1 VTSTPFEGKAAV
13 VSGAGRGIGRSIAIA
28 LADRGAR
35 VILLSKTRSELDEVV
50 RVIGECGGDALAMP
64 TDVGDP
70 AELAS
75 TTQRILK
82 DVDGVDILVN
92 NAGVVWP
99 LGPSVSV
106 DVNEWARAIAV
117 NLIGA
122 VSLTMALL
130 PGMIEQGWGRVA
142 NVSSGI
148 VAKPEGM
155 IGGNAYATSKSA
167 LEAHTINLAAE
178 LAGTGV
184 TVNVYRPGAVD
195 TQMQAWIRRQDGS
208 RVMEELRDRFVESY
222 ETGKLISPHDSAES
236 LVLNLITDVTG
247 QTWNVDG

>member
-1 VTSTPFEGKAAV
+1 VTSTPFKGKVAV
-13 VSGAGRGIGRSIAIA
+13 VSGAGRGIGRSTAIA

-35 VILLSKTRSELDEVV
+35 VILLSKTGSQLDEVV
-50 RVIGECGGDALAMP
+50 RVIGERAGKALAMP
-64 TDVGDP
+64 TDIGDP
-70 AELAS
+70 VELAS

-82 DVDGVDILVN
+82 EVDGVDILVN

-148 VAKPEGM
+148 AAKPEGM
-155 IGGNAYATSKSA
+155 IGANAYVTSKSA
-167 LEAHTINLAAE
+167 LEAHT
-178 LAGTGV
+178 V
-184 TVNVYRPGAVD
+184 
-195 TQMQAWIRRQDGS
+195 
-208 RVMEELRDRFVESY
+208 
-222 ETGKLISPHDSAES
+222 
-236 LVLNLITDVTG
+236 
-247 QTWNVDG
+247 